1 MFNSPTPPP
10 QSSVLIYSH
19 LFRAKNCTIC
29 TVRHIL
35 TEVNVLPVVA
45 EIGLNCMLFKTVM

>member
-35 TEVNVLPVVA
+35 TEVNVLRVVA
-45 EIGLNCMLFKTVM
+45 EIGLNCMLFKTIM